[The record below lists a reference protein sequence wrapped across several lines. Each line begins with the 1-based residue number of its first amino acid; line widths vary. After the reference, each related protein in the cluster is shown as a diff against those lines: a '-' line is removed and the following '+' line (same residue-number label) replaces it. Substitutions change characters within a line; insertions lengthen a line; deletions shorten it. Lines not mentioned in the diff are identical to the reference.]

1 MNESLVLLCMH
12 LLLQLL
18 NCLHFNPYFCLMTD
32 KISKA
37 LDNTWILIL
46 EYTVSKTVAS
56 NSDGLLEAKDNNTNT
71 SGSAQE

>member
-1 MNESLVLLCMH
+1 
-12 LLLQLL
+12 
-18 NCLHFNPYFCLMTD
+18 MTD